1 MHEAPRTRILT
12 VDGDQMMLAMLEKGL
27 CDAGYDILQASSAEE
42 ALEIIWD
49 NPPDL
54 AVLDIS
60 MPGMSGIELAQR
72 LREQAEIPFM
82 FLSSHVEDD
91 IVQQATQNGAVG
103 YLVKPINMAQVL
115 PSIKAGLARARDIE
129 NLKRREAALTAEL
142 AIARSGHE
150 DGHQRRTRIEDE
162 LWSRYVDLADLTTRL
177 DQVRERLVQ
186 SEKLAS
192 LGRLMASVAHEINS
206 PIGYIHTNIKTLEGY
221 LNDLFRILDVYAKSE
236 ASFAIDDQTKL
247 ELEQVKTQFN
257 LPFLRGDIPELL
269 AESKAGIQRVR
280 RIVQD
285 LKDFS
290 RTGSSEERAW
300 ADLHSGLDAILNMVR
315 HEVKHKA
322 EIILKYGRIPKIECH
337 PVQLN
342 QVFMNL
348 IVNATQSITDG
359 CPGRVVVRTG
369 ADHAQ
374 VWVEIS
380 DNGCGITPENRALI
394 FNPFF
399 TTKPAGRGLG
409 LGLSISHDI
418 VRKHGGCIEVSSEVG
433 RGSTFRVVLPL
444 RQAAP
449 AA

>member
-91 IVQQATQNGAVG
+91 IVQQAAQNGAVG

-115 PSIKAGLARARDIE
+115 PSIKTGLARARDIE

-142 AIARSGHE
+142 AIARSRHE

-162 LWSRYVDLADLTTRL
+162 LWSRYVELADLTTRL

-221 LNDLFRILDVYAKSE
+221 LNDLFRILDAYAKSE

-280 RIVQD
+280 RIVQN

-300 ADLHSGLDAILNMVR
+300 ADLHNGLDAILNMVR

-348 IVNATQSITDG
+348 IVNAAQSIADG

-369 ADHAQ
+369 ADDTQ

-399 TTKPAGRGLG
+399 TTKPAGRGIG

-418 VRKHGGCIEVSSEVG
+418 VRKHGGSIEVSSEVG